1 MRKKYGYAIAIAAAA
16 ILLMVSSIRHPIIGQ
31 QIRETIADAIEGK
44 PTWIY
49 YNQVRAN
56 KGLTPEEAREKG
68 SRKFDGPDEDGNDP
82 YERCEQQVAN
92 GEYDTILEAVLAEFD
107 RTHRPSSGEA
117 DPARLGSTL
126 TAHEEVIKSVDQSK
140 LSDEEKQRLNLIVMP
155 DEHDEVVGKRPNA
168 FMNHAEKGM
177 AGYEYAQKCY
187 ERMVENHKLATPS
200 IEKIEDSYTSQTFQ
214 EPYSLEMGGN
224 RPKVVVAESKHE
236 GGYMLVWTYPD
247 GTREEYRINCGFQWI
262 NTQNHGWTPVEW
274 NPPSDNPPSKPD
286 KPDEP
291 DEPNEEKNMSQEMQ
305 SSHPGNSSVDGR
317 NDESKDD
324 KSDIPSG
331 SAPSKTNPDTG
342 RGENPGRPESKP
354 DSGKS
359 DKPNDEEA
367 SKGTKSGSKKSDETN
382 GQTESKGDF
391 TGEVTATDGE
401 DRTDYGKE
409 MDDNPPPVVP
419 GANGSSGSG
428 SGGSKSNSGS
438 SSSGGSSGGS
448 KSNSGGS
455 SKSSSGGSSSSSS
468 SSSSS
473 GGSSGGSSN
482 SSGSSSSSG
491 GSSGGSSNSSG
502 SSSSSSSS
510 NSSSSSSS
518 SSSSDGGHNKLE
530 VDEDFDLD

>member
-1 MRKKYGYAIAIAAAA
+1 MRTRYGYIIAIAAAA
-16 ILLMVSSIRHPIIGQ
+16 ILLMISSIRHPIIGQ
-31 QIRETIADAIEGK
+31 KIEETIADAIEGE
-44 PTWIY
+44 PTWTY

-68 SRKFDGPDEDGNDP
+68 SHKFDGPDEDGNDP

-126 TAHEEVIKSVDQSK
+126 TAHEETIKSIDQSK
-140 LSDEEKQRLNLIVMP
+140 LSDEEKQRLNLVVMP
-155 DEHDEVVGKRPNA
+155 DEHNEVVGKRPNA
-168 FMNHAEKGM
+168 FMNHAERGM
-177 AGYEYAQKCY
+177 SGYEYAEKSY
-187 ERMVENHKLATPS
+187 EIMVENHKLATPS

-224 RPKVVVAESKHE
+224 RPKVVVEPSEHE

-247 GTREEYRINCGFQWI
+247 GTREEYRVNCGFQWI
-262 NTQNHGWTPVEW
+262 NTQNHGWTPPEW

-291 DEPNEEKNMSQEMQ
+291 NENEEKDMSKEMQ
-305 SSHPGNSSVDGR
+305 SAHPGNSSVDGR

-324 KSDIPSG
+324 KSDIPLEN
-331 SAPSKTNPDTG
+331 APSKTNPEKG
-342 RGENPGRPESKP
+342 RGENPDRPESKP

-359 DKPNDEEA
+359 DKSDDDEA
-367 SKGTKSGSKKSDETN
+367 SKGTESGSKRSDETN
-382 GQTESKGDF
+382 GRTEATDEGDF
-391 TGEVTATDGE
+391 TGTVTATDGE
-401 DRTDYGKE
+401 ERTDYGKE

-419 GANGSSGSG
+419 GANSG
-428 SGGSKSNSGS
+428 
-438 SSSGGSSGGS
+438 GGSSGGS

-455 SKSSSGGSSSSSS
+455 G
-468 SSSSS
+468 SS
-473 GGSSGGSSN
+473 GGSSGGSS
-482 SSGSSSSSG
+482 SSGSGGSSSSS
-491 GSSGGSSNSSG
+491 SNNSSSNSSG
-502 SSSSSSSS
+502 SSSSS

-518 SSSSDGGHNKLE
+518 SSGSDGGHNKLE
-530 VDEDFDLD
+530 VGEDLDVE